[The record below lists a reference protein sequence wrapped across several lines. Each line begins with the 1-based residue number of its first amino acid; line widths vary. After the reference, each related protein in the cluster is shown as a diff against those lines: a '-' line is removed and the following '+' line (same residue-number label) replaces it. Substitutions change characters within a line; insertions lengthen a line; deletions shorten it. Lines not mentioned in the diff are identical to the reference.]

1 MSKDP
6 LMDIVGGIWLVCMI
20 LFWIFYG
27 IFGGIV
33 LFIIALTITL
43 VGIFVLGG
51 VRAYRKQKREEK
63 KE

>member
-1 MSKDP
+1 M
-6 LMDIVGGIWLVCMI
+6 VMI
-20 LFWIFYG
+20 LLWIFYG

-43 VGIFVLGG
+43 AGVFILGG
-51 VRAYRKQKREEK
+51 IRAYRKQKKEEK